1 MVKGMAMAIMGPI
14 KPAGCSKFLSINR
27 IDSLN
32 FIFRT
37 VMLVSGLPAKYN
49 FLCYRAL
56 GGCGCLE
63 RKRKKNYIWRVKIN
77 TQEVLPCKTP

>member
-56 GGCGCLE
+56 SGGFDLVKLRE
-63 RKRKKNYIWRVKIN
+63 KN
-77 TQEVLPCKTP
+77 